1 MGGSGT
7 GFVCTCS
14 MTAVMDNKL
23 GITQPPATTAA
34 PPMTAAPAATTTP
47 APYVPQPFMPIPY
60 THLWV
65 SSDGN
70 THIAECTVQN
80 LTLSAYG
87 GISGLLSASYNDLLV
102 NATLALFVQ
111 LPAGQYNPPHNAP
124 VSQFGIT
131 MQGSW
136 CCPSPTSHP
145 LPSSV
150 LLCDSAT
157 IIDRIVPLHPCRYAK
172 TSDGSV
178 RHFMPGNLLFQDN
191 TPSSPAANTPNAAR
205 HISGNDGTVP
215 CDVLGIQVV
224 FPPTVD
230 HPCPF

>member
-70 THIAECTVQN
+70 THIANCTLKN
-80 LTLSAYG
+80 LTLSSYIG
-87 GISGLLSASYNDLLV
+87 GVGGLMSESYNDKLL
-102 NATLALFVQ
+102 NASIALIVQ
-111 LPAGQYNPPHNAP
+111 LPAGQYNPPHTAP
-124 VSQFGIT
+124 VSQFVTTMQGSWCGPLPCLPITASTPAQFVIT

-136 CCPSPTSHP
+136 CCL
-145 LPSSV
+145 LP
-150 LLCDSAT
+150 
-157 IIDRIVPLHPCRYAK
+157 
-172 TSDGSV
+172 
-178 RHFMPGNLLFQDN
+178 
-191 TPSSPAANTPNAAR
+191 
-205 HISGNDGTVP
+205 
-215 CDVLGIQVV
+215 
-224 FPPTVD
+224 
-230 HPCPF
+230 